1 MIPSGNTSLL
11 QGKYHKNHYEIAEA
25 NPLNIQ
31 ESPIG
36 KPSSKLPDL
45 PWKHGKINNER
56 AIDLLIKLD
65 MSIVTKGMELWTW
78 DLRARLTNH
87 GVSWLY
93 WE

>member
-45 PWKHGKINNER
+45 P
-56 AIDLLIKLD
+56 
-65 MSIVTKGMELWTW
+65 
-78 DLRARLTNH
+78 
-87 GVSWLY
+87 
-93 WE
+93 